1 MANCCLVPV
10 IEGHAQC
17 PMPPDAMRKCCKFGS
32 NFIPPSLFVILL
44 HLTQNGHST
53 PHNTH
58 IDRGWDVGLRVLT
71 LVG

>member
-1 MANCCLVPV
+1 MPNATRCN
-10 IEGHAQC
+10 AQ
-17 PMPPDAMRKCCKFGS
+17 MLSKFGS

-58 IDRGWDVGLRVLT
+58 THIDRGWDVGLRVLT